1 MGFPR
6 YVINMEDSI
15 PYLIPHRENQTK
27 YETGY
32 QRSKGLKLKTG
43 RKRSYEVFW
52 RPPTNIVITG
62 ISIGV
67 GISEEQPHYLDYVH
81 MYIDDELVFQRVNM
95 KDIYEYKN
103 FRVFRRVKENRM
115 IKFVYTNRNK
125 VEKEVWFHIDYFAP
139 PLLFPLTVKCINID
153 NGIEIQRETY
163 EISLGTHVFL
173 APQIEN
179 YILVSDKYYQ
189 WITIKKSQLG
199 DKREIVFEYMA
210 R

>member
-1 MGFPR
+1 M
-6 YVINMEDSI
+6 V
-15 PYLIPHRENQTK
+15 PYRL
-27 YETGY
+27 
-32 QRSKGLKLKTG
+32 
-43 RKRSYEVFW
+43 
-52 RPPTNIVITG
+52 
-62 ISIGV
+62 
-67 GISEEQPHYLDYVH
+67 
-81 MYIDDELVFQRVNM
+81 
-95 KDIYEYKN
+95 
-103 FRVFRRVKENRM
+103 
-115 IKFVYTNRNK
+115 
-125 VEKEVWFHIDYFAP
+125 FAP